1 MSPDPKHDRD
11 TLLAEL
17 RATRDRRF
25 SPAGRQL
32 PVPARQDLLQQE
44 ENLKLRYQES
54 LPQVPISRCPIDGS
68 LVHKRMDIFGLDG
81 LWWEV
86 GASDELPIGD
96 SRHVITYTGALR
108 APSVDLAGAAL
119 TKRARILPGPEVPYV
134 IPRLLHIPGVRCVI
148 SWVQL
153 FSGRGGAYLTTY
165 FAEPGFPAREAHQM
179 WLRESFDFLD
189 DVGHRRWRIA
199 TDRWDFDLVPWLR
212 DRRDKVY
219 WIAPSD
225 PAMTAITGSPEQC
238 PYVDAPGARFP
249 REIKN
254 GVVRGLPLPEPSSS
268 EDYFD

>member
-1 MSPDPKHDRD
+1 MSSDPKHDRD

-17 RATRDRRF
+17 RASRDRRF
-25 SPAGRQL
+25 SPEGRQL

-44 ENLKLRYQES
+44 DNLRQRYMDS
-54 LPQVPISRCPIDGS
+54 LPLAPISRCPIDGS
-68 LVHKRMDIFGLDG
+68 LVRKRMDIFGLDG

-86 GASDELPIGD
+86 SASDELPIGD
-96 SRHVITYTGALR
+96 SRHFITYTGALR
-108 APSVDLAGAAL
+108 VSAADLASAAL

-134 IPRLLHIPGVRCVI
+134 IPRLLLMTGVRCVI
-148 SWVQL
+148 SWVPL

-165 FAEPGFPAREAHQM
+165 FAETGFPGREAHQM
-179 WLRESFDFLD
+179 WLRETFDFLD
-189 DVGHRRWRIA
+189 PVGHRRWRIA

-212 DRRDKVY
+212 DGRDKVY

-225 PAMTAITGSPEQC
+225 PSMTLVTGPPEQC
-238 PYVDAPGARFP
+238 PYVDAHGARFP

-254 GVVRGLPLPEPSSS
+254 GTVRELPLPEPSSS